1 MDCRVDKYIANSREF
16 ARPILEKV
24 RKAALK
30 SSSKIEETINWNLL
44 CWEQNGLVAGVGAF
58 KAHVCLP
65 FFKGDIMND
74 SDNLFDKSGGCAIG
88 SIKSSNVKEMP
99 TQAVLVKYI
108 KQEIQLN
115 ESGVKAGK
123 STGGRRDKKDLKIPF
138 YFLKAVKKN
147 KKAFKTF
154 DEFSYT
160 HQSEYV
166 EWVTEAKRE
175 ETREKRLATT
185 VEWLSR
191 SKSKN
196 WKYR

>member
-1 MDCRVDKYIANSREF
+1 
-16 ARPILEKV
+16 
-24 RKAALK
+24 
-30 SSSKIEETINWNLL
+30 
-44 CWEQNGLVAGVGAF
+44 
-58 KAHVCLP
+58 
-65 FFKGDIMND
+65 MND

-123 STGGRRDKKDLKIPF
+123 STGGRRDKEDLKIPS

>member
-1 MDCRVDKYIANSREF
+1 
-16 ARPILEKV
+16 
-24 RKAALK
+24 
-30 SSSKIEETINWNLL
+30 
-44 CWEQNGLVAGVGAF
+44 
-58 KAHVCLP
+58 
-65 FFKGDIMND
+65 MND

-123 STGGRRDKKDLKIPF
+123 STGGRRDKEDLKIPS

-147 KKAFKTF
+147 KKAFKPF

-160 HQSEYV
+160 H
-166 EWVTEAKRE
+166 
-175 ETREKRLATT
+175 
-185 VEWLSR
+185 
-191 SKSKN
+191 
-196 WKYR
+196 

>member
-1 MDCRVDKYIANSREF
+1 
-16 ARPILEKV
+16 
-24 RKAALK
+24 
-30 SSSKIEETINWNLL
+30 
-44 CWEQNGLVAGVGAF
+44 
-58 KAHVCLP
+58 
-65 FFKGDIMND
+65 MND

-123 STGGRRDKKDLKIPF
+123 STGGRRDKEDLKIPS

-160 HQSEYV
+160 HQREYV

-185 VEWLSR
+185 VEWLSQ
-191 SKSKN
+191 SK
-196 WKYR
+196 